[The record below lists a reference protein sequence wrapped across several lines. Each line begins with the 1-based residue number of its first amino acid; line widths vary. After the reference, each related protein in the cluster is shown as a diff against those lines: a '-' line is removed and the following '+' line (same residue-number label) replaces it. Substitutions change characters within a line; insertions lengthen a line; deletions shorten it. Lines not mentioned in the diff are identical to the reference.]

1 MSIFHYRFVSLDG
14 NQAGRADHLAGSYIE
29 LPAVEIALD
38 NVAVQLSL
46 GQGPERWSATIKFR
60 WAI

>member
-46 GQGPERWSATIKFR
+46 G
-60 WAI
+60 